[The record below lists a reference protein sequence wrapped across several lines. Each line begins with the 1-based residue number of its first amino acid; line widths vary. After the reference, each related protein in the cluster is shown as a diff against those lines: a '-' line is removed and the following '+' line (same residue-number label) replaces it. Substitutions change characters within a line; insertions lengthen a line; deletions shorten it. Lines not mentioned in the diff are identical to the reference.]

1 MSQAKLLSESFFLEL
16 NEGNQQ
22 VVTADFPVGN
32 IIIHNN
38 TNVDMFLYFGD
49 NALMM
54 GNRRADYSIEKF
66 SFATVP
72 MNFKH
77 KKCTIVWTQPDRYYE
92 GVRVDL
98 TNESRPFFIQKN
110 SPITG
115 EDLPK
120 SAGGLSTLRWT
131 VGDAPII
138 LAVGDTA
145 HPFRKSIVVKN
156 ISVDKVIYIGESAET
171 VFNDGF
177 PIDAGESMTFDTN
190 NSVNYYVVSATADI
204 VDIAIM
210 ELF

>member
-1 MSQAKLLSESFFLEL
+1 MNQAKLLSESYFLEL

-22 VVTADFPVGN
+22 VVSADFPIGN

-54 GNRRADYSIEKF
+54 GSRRADYSIEKF

-77 KKCTIVWTQPDRYYE
+77 KKVTIVWTQPEQNYE
-92 GVRVDL
+92 AVRVDL

-115 EDLPK
+115 QDLPK
-120 SAGGLSTLRWT
+120 SAGGLTTLRWT
-131 VGDAPII
+131 VGDIPLI

-145 HPFRKSIVVKN
+145 HPFRKSLVVKN

-177 PIDAGESMTFDTN
+177 PIEAGETITFDTN
-190 NSVNYYVVSATADI
+190 NSTDYFVISATADL
-204 VDIAIM
+204 VEFAIM